1 MTSAMLSH
9 LSIRNFAIASHIE
22 IDFRQGMSVLTGET
36 GAGKSI
42 LLDALG
48 LALGD
53 RADTSMV
60 RHGET
65 KAEISA
71 IFDIQNH
78 AEAKA
83 WLETNDLESDD
94 ECILRR
100 VITAEGRSRAYING
114 QPCPLNNL
122 KAIGEQLIDIHSQHE
137 HQSLLE
143 KDKHRD
149 ILDNYIG
156 NKLLAEEV
164 AERFKQWHEKAA
176 QYELLVNNK
185 EETEARIQ
193 LLSFQVDELDKL
205 GLQDGEIEQL
215 EKEQSSLSHAENLLV
230 KANEALAVSDS
241 DDGGAISLVNKAKL
255 ALDSLPTEN
264 KKLSE
269 ARALFEEAYIQ
280 LDEANHSLRQ
290 FVEDFELDPARLA
303 WIEERLSAAYQLARK
318 HHCNT
323 EDLNEIHFKL
333 ASELKSFSEG
343 GLNTETLKQDL
354 VALKQS
360 YFEQAQ
366 ALRAV
371 RQKQAKQLE
380 TRIAE
385 QLAKLS
391 MQNVRFEVNFQ
402 ALEERQYS
410 KHGLDAIE
418 FLISTNP
425 GQPARPL
432 GKVASGGELSRISL
446 AIQVVIAQTSTISSM
461 VFDEVDVGIGGGTAE
476 VVGTLLKQLGEKG
489 QVICVTHLPQVASQ
503 GENHF
508 VIGKTLENESVHSFI
523 RELNDEE
530 RTEEIARMLGGVT
543 ITQQTL
549 AHAKEML
556 KLD

>member
-1 MTSAMLSH
+1 MLTH

-22 IDFRQGMSVLTGET
+22 IDFHSGMSVLTGET

-60 RHGET
+60 RHGEA

-71 IFDIQNH
+71 IFDIHQH
-78 AEAKA
+78 TEAKA
-83 WLETNDLESDD
+83 WLLENDLDSEN

-114 QPCPLNNL
+114 QPCPLTNL

-143 KDKHRD
+143 KDKHRE

-164 AERFKQWHEKAA
+164 AEHFKQWHTKAA
-176 QYELLVNNK
+176 QYELLINNK

-205 GLQDGEIEQL
+205 ALQDGEIEQL
-215 EKEQSSLSHAENLLV
+215 EQEQNTLAHAENLLL
-230 KANEALAVSDS
+230 KATEALAVSDS
-241 DDGGAISLVNKAKL
+241 DEGGAISLVNKAKH
-255 ALDSLPTEN
+255 ALDALPTEN
-264 KKLSE
+264 EKLSE
-269 ARALFEEAYIQ
+269 ARALFENAYIQ

-290 FVEDFELDPARLA
+290 FVDSFELDPDRLA

-318 HHCNT
+318 HRCNA
-323 EDLNEIHFKL
+323 EDLNEVHFKL

-343 GLNTETLKQDL
+343 GLNIETLKQDL
-354 VALKQS
+354 TALKAS
-360 YFEQAQ
+360 YLEQAQ
-366 ALRAV
+366 ALREA
-371 RQKQAKQLE
+371 RQKHAKQLE
-380 TRIAE
+380 AQIAE
-385 QLAKLS
+385 QLEKLS

-432 GKVASGGELSRISL
+432 AKVASGGELSRVSL

-476 VVGTLLKQLGEKG
+476 VVGMLLKQLGTKG

-503 GENHF
+503 GEHHF
-508 VIGKTLENESVHSFI
+508 LIGKTVENESVHSFI
-523 RELNDEE
+523 RTLNTEE